1 MRNGSI
7 QVWDYVTR
15 LPDGYPLWKSGGGS
29 IMTLLQ
35 ILSHF
40 QANWVNAPGKK
51 NTSDLN
57 HQPSTRH
64 RAIRYVWAMGNLELW
79 PIAGR
84 RPSLGAGMGDG
95 KWMRIILDGGE
106 NQEGN

>member
-15 LPDGYPLWKSGGGS
+15 LPDKLSPLEEWGGS

-40 QANWVNAPGKK
+40 QANWVNAPGKQK
-51 NTSDLN
+51 K
-57 HQPSTRH
+57 H
-64 RAIRYVWAMGNLELW
+64 LW
-79 PIAGR
+79 
-84 RPSLGAGMGDG
+84 S
-95 KWMRIILDGGE
+95 
-106 NQEGN
+106 